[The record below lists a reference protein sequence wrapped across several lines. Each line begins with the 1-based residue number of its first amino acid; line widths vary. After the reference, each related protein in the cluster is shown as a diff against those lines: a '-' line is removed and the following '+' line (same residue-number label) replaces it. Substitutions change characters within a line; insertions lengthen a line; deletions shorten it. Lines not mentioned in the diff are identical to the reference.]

1 MRPAFFFG
9 IVSLTCSLFSCASV
23 TVGDIR
29 LSGQLRQVSVA
40 DIQSVI
46 EVDRLHS
53 TRKIYEIEVVSREEI
68 HIWHDTRART
78 INVDIVRR
86 TGDRWSF
93 IKETGFVT

>member
-1 MRPAFFFG
+1 MRPAFFLG

-29 LSGQLRQVSVA
+29 LSGQLRRVSVA

-53 TRKIYEIEVVSREEI
+53 TRRIYEIEVVSSEEI
-68 HIWHDTRART
+68 HIWHDTRGRT

-86 TGDRWSF
+86 TRGRWIF
-93 IKETGFVT
+93 IKETAFVT